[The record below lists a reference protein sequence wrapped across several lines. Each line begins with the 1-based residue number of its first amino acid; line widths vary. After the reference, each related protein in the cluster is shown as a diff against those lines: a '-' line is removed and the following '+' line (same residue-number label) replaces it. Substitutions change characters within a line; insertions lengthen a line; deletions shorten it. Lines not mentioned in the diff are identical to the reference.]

1 MITILIVTIFLFGY
15 CAIVFE
21 HQLKIDKLVPSLAM
35 MSISWMVLSLGL
47 SDLNSWF
54 DPHLGKLID
63 ISLLTNEEKKSLLDS
78 TLLHHFGKTT
88 EILVFLMGA
97 MVIVEMIDS
106 FNGFKTIQNIILTR
120 KKRTLLWIISF
131 LAFFLSAV
139 IDNLTATIVLIT
151 LLRKLISDKE
161 LRFWYSGIIVI
172 AANAGGA
179 WTPIGDV
186 TTTMLWMAN
195 RVTTVKLATLLFI
208 PSVIAMIIPV
218 FIASFYKIFNG
229 DFEIQNNEKEK
240 NSSGSLML
248 SIGLILILSVP
259 IFKTVTHLPP
269 YLGMLLA
276 LGIFA
281 VIAEIKSNRNFT
293 ITSIE
298 SSVESPTL
306 NALGKIEMPS
316 ILFFLGILMT
326 IASMESMGIIFKF
339 GDLIRN
345 QIPLE
350 VFAGG
355 LGVISSIIDNV
366 PLVAASIGMFSEVEM
381 DETIW
386 HLIAYSAGTGGSL
399 LIIGSAAGVV
409 AMGME
414 NISFG
419 WYLKNISLLAAIGY
433 FSGYIFLVLTT

>member
-1 MITILIVTIFLFGY
+1 
-15 CAIVFE
+15 
-21 HQLKIDKLVPSLAM
+21 
-35 MSISWMVLSLGL
+35 
-47 SDLNSWF
+47 
-54 DPHLGKLID
+54 
-63 ISLLTNEEKKSLLDS
+63 
-78 TLLHHFGKTT
+78 
-88 EILVFLMGA
+88 
-97 MVIVEMIDS
+97 
-106 FNGFKTIQNIILTR
+106 
-120 KKRTLLWIISF
+120 
-131 LAFFLSAV
+131 
-139 IDNLTATIVLIT
+139 
-151 LLRKLISDKE
+151 
-161 LRFWYSGIIVI
+161 
-172 AANAGGA
+172 
-179 WTPIGDV
+179 
-186 TTTMLWMAN
+186 
-195 RVTTVKLATLLFI
+195 
-208 PSVIAMIIPV
+208 MIIPV

-229 DFEIQNNEKEK
+229 DFEIQKNEVDKK
-240 NSSGSLML
+240 SSGTFML

-259 IFKTVTHLPP
+259 IFKTITHLPP

-339 GDLIRN
+339 GDLVRN

-381 DETIW
+381 DDTIW

-419 WYLKNISLLAAIGY
+419 WYLKKISLLAAIGY
-433 FSGYIFLVLTT
+433 ISGYIFLILIT